1 MSSRSRLAGTLA
13 VAAACLVV
21 LQDSAIHAQVRQFPQ
36 PGNLRQQ
43 GQRNLP
49 QLDLQ
54 GTVDA
59 VAVGALKV
67 TSDTKQTWLLRVSG
81 ETRVE
86 VKGKASADLLGPGTY
101 IAFTAEVNKKG
112 ARIEEKVKEVAI
124 FTPSNRMQVGAVPEG
139 AGLAGGMA
147 GLNVGDDQPFGGGAG
162 AGGKAGGKGKAASKA
177 KSSGKASAA
186 KTSETYEI
194 KGQITS
200 IKGSKVT
207 LKVPNEHFKSSLRFD
222 LAEDVEVSL
231 DIEGPLANCGPLPSL
246 VKQGDRV
253 EIKGVQVAENG
264 GTVSDLKVNLGGTEA
279 AGEDTPKKGKAGAAK
294 DGKDAKDAKGRG
306 KAAAKEDTKDE
317 DDGAKKKG
325 EAKKKAKDE

>member
-1 MSSRSRLAGTLA
+1 MSSQSRIAVTLA
-13 VAAACLVV
+13 AAAAWLVV
-21 LQDSAIHAQVRQFPQ
+21 VQDSAIHAQVRQFPQ
-36 PGNLRQQ
+36 RNQRQL

-49 QLDLQ
+49 QLDIQ
-54 GTVDA
+54 GTVDG
-59 VAVGALKV
+59 VAVGMLRV

-112 ARIEEKVKEVAI
+112 PRIEEKVKEVAI
-124 FTPSNRMQVGAVPEG
+124 FTPSHRMQVGAVPEG

-147 GLNVGDDQPFGGGAG
+147 GLNVGDDQPFGAGAG
-162 AGGKAGGKGKAASKA
+162 AGKAAGKGRTSSKAAAKGSSKA
-177 KSSGKASAA
+177 SA
-186 KTSETYEI
+186 KTSEFYEI

-200 IKGSKVT
+200 IKGGRVT
-207 LKVPNEHFKSSLRFD
+207 LKVPNEHFRSSLRFE

-231 DIEGPLANCGPLPSL
+231 DIEGTLANCGPLPSL

-264 GTVSDLKVNLGGTEA
+264 GNVSDLKVVLAGEA
-279 AGEDTPKKGKAGAAK
+279 AAEDTPKKAQGKAGPAGKEAK
-294 DGKDAKDAKGRG
+294 PRG

-317 DDGAKKKG
+317 DDTAKKKG
-325 EAKKKAKDE
+325 EAKKKAKDEE